1 MTTAIHKLAPNEK
14 AVLKGFSGSA
24 FARFLTSAQSKAGD
38 LFVVAVDDQKRAVG
52 LEDEIRFFH
61 PDAKLEI
68 LPAYDVLPYYGLS
81 PHPQILNQTIR
92 VLFELMRGKLDY
104 LIVPAKAL
112 FRRHLPKSL
121 YEKVA
126 LKIVKDFAV
135 NREALIADLVTLGFE
150 RSPVV
155 EENGQFA
162 VRGDIIDVFSPHAE
176 RPLRISFFDRDVESI
191 KAFDPASQRT
201 EEEVYQADVIPT
213 REIFLDYFKKESS
226 DAERLF
232 PEEIKR
238 EWKRELKNRADS
250 RDILKT
256 KRDQVEDFILNQIY
270 FHGIETFLPLF
281 YRQTDSLFA
290 YMPKGSALVRDTSL
304 GLVNE
309 AGRFLTEMAEHRAK
323 SDHVE
328 CAVAPEELYLMPEEL
343 RTELERFPLYERD
356 VALDF
361 SEAEVFSSRTESN
374 QLLRSKITSE
384 IAKIHN
390 LAPLASEL
398 NQKRLEGVSC
408 FIVCRNDTQLER
420 VHDLLTRFEL
430 PLSVAPEVQVAE
442 VLARLKTAPDPA
454 RLVHLLTGSLHEGF
468 LDHDEKQWWIT
479 DEEIFGKK
487 TRRTTTQ
494 TQKTAVFSSFA
505 DLSEGDYIIHMDHGI
520 GLYRGLV
527 KLDFDANK
535 NDFLMV
541 EYLGGDKLY
550 VPVDRLNRVQR
561 YVAQEG
567 SVPQLDKLGGTT
579 WQKVRQ
585 KAKRAARKLAAELLK
600 LQAKREALTGYTFSP
615 HHQEMMEFA
624 STFEFEE
631 TPDQARAIGD
641 VLSDMLSGKPMD
653 RLVCGDVGFGKTEV
667 AIRAAY
673 AAVLD
678 HKQVAILVP
687 TTVLAFQHYTNFK
700 KRFETYAVDV
710 ELLSRFRSASEQNA
724 AIKKIK
730 EGVADIV
737 VGTHRLLS
745 EDVKFRN
752 LGLLII
758 DEEHRFGVVHK
769 EKIKKLK
776 NLVDVMT
783 LTATPIP
790 RTLNFALNGIRD
802 LSIINTP
809 PLDRMAVKT
818 YTCSFDSFTLRD
830 AMLKEL
836 KRGGQIYF
844 VHNRVQSIEKIT
856 KQVADLM
863 PEARVKFAHGQMGE
877 DQLERIMIDFMN
889 HDFDILV
896 CTTIIESGLDI
907 PNCNTMI
914 INRAD
919 ALGLAQLYQLRGR
932 VGRSHHQAYCY
943 LVVPDEEL
951 MNAKAKK
958 RLIAIQKFTELGSG
972 FKIASHDLEIRGAG
986 NILGDEQSGH
996 IAAIGYDM
1004 YLHLLKEAIHEL
1016 KDEAMPE
1023 DFSPEVTLNVAAK
1036 IPEEY
1041 VPDAQLRLILY
1052 KQLSSSESA
1061 AEVNETREDWADRFG
1076 KIPIEVQNLME
1087 LIKLRI
1093 LCKKLLVA
1101 SVKSS
1106 AGRLVFSF
1114 HPSHS
1119 LNTQVLVDAIQRN
1132 PKKFSITRDGQFV
1145 VTEEFKTA
1153 KALLDWCLDFL
1164 RKMEMAG
1171 EG

>member
-1 MTTAIHKLAPNEK
+1 MATAIHKLAPNGK

-24 FARFLTSAQSKAGD
+24 FARFLTSAQNKAGR
-38 LFVVAVDDQKRAVG
+38 LLIIAVEDQKRASG

-61 PDAKLEI
+61 TDAKIEI

-81 PHPQILNQTIR
+81 PHPQVLNQTIR
-92 VLFELMRGKLDY
+92 VLFELGHGKLDY
-104 LIVPAKAL
+104 LIVPTKAL

-121 YEKVA
+121 YEKVS

-135 NREALIADLVTLGFE
+135 DREGLISDLVTLGYE

-155 EENGQFA
+155 EESGQFA

-176 RPLRISFFDRDVESI
+176 RPLRVSFFDRDVESI

-201 EEEVYQADVIPT
+201 EEELYQANIIPT
-213 REIFLDYFKKESS
+213 REIFLDYFKKSVSEE
-226 DAERLF
+226 ERLL
-232 PEEIKR
+232 PEEIKGQ
-238 EWKRELKNRADS
+238 WKSELKSRADN

-256 KRDQVEDFILNQIY
+256 KRDQVEDFILHQIY

-281 YRQTDSLFA
+281 YCKTDSLFA
-290 YMPKGSALVRDTSL
+290 YLPKDSLLVRDTTL

-309 AGRFLTEMAEHRAK
+309 AGRFLAEITEHRAN

-328 CAVAPEELYLMPEEL
+328 CAISPEEIYLTPEELQAEL
-343 RTELERFPLYERD
+343 AKLSVYERD
-356 VALDF
+356 LALDF
-361 SEAEVFSSRTESN
+361 PESDVVSSHTESN

-384 IAKIHN
+384 ISKIHN

-398 NQKRLEGVSC
+398 NQKRLEGIGC

-420 VHDLLTRFEL
+420 INDLLTRFEL
-430 PLSVAPEVQVAE
+430 PLSVAPEARVTE
-442 VLARLKTAPDPA
+442 VLTRLKTVPDPA
-454 RLVHLLTGSLHEGF
+454 RLVHLIIGSLHEGF
-468 LDHDEKQWWIT
+468 LDHDERQWWIT

-487 TRRTTTQ
+487 TRRATTQ

-520 GLYRGLV
+520 GIYRGLV
-527 KLDFDANK
+527 KLDFDVNK

-561 YVAQEG
+561 YIAEEG

-585 KAKRAARKLAAELLK
+585 KAKKAARKLAAELLK
-600 LQAKREALTGYTFSP
+600 LQAKRESLTGHFFSS

-624 STFEFEE
+624 TGFEFEE
-631 TPDQARAIGD
+631 TPDQARAIDD
-641 VLSDMLSGKPMD
+641 VIRDMISTKPMD

-673 AAVLD
+673 KSVLD

-700 KRFETYAVDV
+700 KRFETYAVNV

-724 AIKKIK
+724 AVKKIK
-730 EGVADIV
+730 EGAADIV

-745 EDVKFRN
+745 EDVKFRD

-809 PLDRMAVKT
+809 PQDRMAVKT

-889 HDFDILV
+889 HEFDILV

-919 ALGLAQLYQLRGR
+919 GLGLAQLYQLRGR

-943 LVVPDEEL
+943 LIVPDEEL
-951 MNAKAKK
+951 INAKAKK

-1016 KDEAMPE
+1016 KNEAMPE

-1036 IPEEY
+1036 IPEDF

-1061 AEVNETREDWADRFG
+1061 AEVDETREDWADRFG
-1076 KIPIEVQNLME
+1076 KTPLEVQNLME

-1106 AGRLVFSF
+1106 SGRLVFSF
-1114 HPSHS
+1114 HPSHT
-1119 LNTQVLVDAIQRN
+1119 LNTQVLVDAVQRN
-1132 PKKFSITRDGQFV
+1132 SKKFSITRDGQFV
-1145 VTEEFKTA
+1145 VTQEFKTA
-1153 KALLDWCLDFL
+1153 KELLDWCLDFL
-1164 RKMEMAG
+1164 QKMEMAR
-1171 EG
+1171 ES

>member
-1 MTTAIHKLAPNEK
+1 MTTAIYKLTSGRK
-14 AVLKGFSGSA
+14 AVLKDFSGSA
-24 FARFLTSAQSKAGD
+24 FARFLVSTQNKTNQ
-38 LFVVAVDDQKRAVG
+38 LLVVAVEDQKRATG

-61 PDAKLEI
+61 TNARIEI

-92 VLFELMRGKLDY
+92 VLFELGQSKLDY
-104 LIVPAKAL
+104 LIVPTKAL

-121 YEKVA
+121 YEKISV
-126 LKIVKDFAV
+126 KIVKDFAID
-135 NREALIADLVTLGFE
+135 RDGLIADLVTLGYE
-150 RSPVV
+150 RSPIV
-155 EENGQFA
+155 EESGQFA
-162 VRGDIIDVFSPHAE
+162 VRGDIIDVFSPQATN
-176 RPLRISFFDRDVESI
+176 PLRVSFFDRDVESI
-191 KAFDPASQRT
+191 KIFDPTSQRT
-201 EEEVYQADVIPT
+201 EEEIYQTSLIPT
-213 REIFLDYFKKESS
+213 REIFLDYFKRDSS
-226 DAERLF
+226 EEERLF

-238 EWKRELKNRADS
+238 QWKSELKNRADN

-281 YRQTDSLFA
+281 YHKTDSLFA
-290 YMPKGSALVRDTSL
+290 YLPKDSILVRDTAL

-309 AGRFLTEMAEHRAK
+309 ASRFLTEMAEHRAK
-323 SDHVE
+323 SDHAE
-328 CAVAPEELYLMPEEL
+328 CAVAPEELYLTPEEL
-343 RTELERFPLYERD
+343 QTELTKLSVYERD
-356 VALDF
+356 LALDF
-361 SEAEVFSSRTESN
+361 SQSDVLTSHTESN
-374 QLLRSKITSE
+374 QILRSKITSE
-384 IAKIHN
+384 ISKIHN

-398 NQKRLEGVSC
+398 NQKRLEGISC

-420 VHDLLTRFEL
+420 INDLLTRFEL
-430 PLSVAPEVQVAE
+430 PLSVAPEARVAE
-442 VLARLKTAPDPA
+442 VLTRLKTTPDPA
-454 RLVHLLTGSLHEGF
+454 RLVHLIIGSLHEGF

-487 TRRTTTQ
+487 TRRATTQ
-494 TQKTAVFSSFA
+494 TQKTAVFSSFS

-520 GLYRGLV
+520 GIYRGLI
-527 KLDFDANK
+527 KLDFDINK

-550 VPVDRLNRVQR
+550 VPIDRLNRVQR
-561 YVAQEG
+561 YIAEEG
-567 SVPQLDKLGGTT
+567 SAPQLDKLGGTT

-585 KAKRAARKLAAELLK
+585 KAKKAARKLAAELLK
-600 LQAKREALTGYTFSP
+600 LQAKRESLIGHFFSP

-624 STFEFEE
+624 TGFEFEE
-631 TPDQARAIGD
+631 TPDQARAIDD
-641 VLSDMLSGKPMD
+641 VIRDMISEKPMD

-673 AAVLD
+673 KSVLD

-700 KRFETYAVDV
+700 KRFETYAINV
-710 ELLSRFRSASEQNA
+710 ELLSRFRSTSEQNTA
-724 AIKKIK
+724 VKKIK
-730 EGVADIV
+730 EGAVDIV
-737 VGTHRLLS
+737 VATHRLLS
-745 EDVKFRN
+745 EDVKFRD

-776 NLVDVMT
+776 NLIDVMT

-856 KQVADLM
+856 KQVAELM

-889 HDFDILV
+889 HEFDILV

-919 ALGLAQLYQLRGR
+919 GLGLAQLYQLRGR

-943 LVVPDEEL
+943 LIVPDEEL
-951 MNAKAKK
+951 INAKAKK

-1016 KDEAMPE
+1016 KNEAMPE

-1036 IPEEY
+1036 IPEIF

-1061 AEVNETREDWADRFG
+1061 AEVDETREDWADRFG
-1076 KIPIEVQNLME
+1076 KIPPEVQNLME

-1101 SVKSS
+1101 SIKASS
-1106 AGRLVFSF
+1106 GRLVFSL
-1114 HPSHS
+1114 HPSHT
-1119 LNTQVLVDAIQRN
+1119 LNTQVLVDAVQRN
-1132 PKKFSITRDGQFV
+1132 AKKFAITRDGQFI
-1145 VTEEFKTA
+1145 VTQEFKTA
-1153 KALLDWCLDFL
+1153 KELLDWCLDFL
-1164 RKMEMAG
+1164 QKMELASNS
-1171 EG
+1171 